1 MDDPIDVG
9 MEREDLGL
17 MMFTPSRVGDNFNVE
32 VFSFLKQTYFFF
44 CFPGA
49 ERHARGKSMDSVNS
63 SPPSACFS
71 PYALDSV

>member
-17 MMFTPSRVGDNFNVE
+17 MMFTPSRVGDNVNVE

-63 SPPSACFS
+63 SPPSACFP

>member
-17 MMFTPSRVGDNFNVE
+17 MMFTPSRVGDNVNVE

-44 CFPGA
+44 VFQA
-49 ERHARGKSMDSVNS
+49 SRGMREAKVRI
-63 SPPSACFS
+63 A
-71 PYALDSV
+71 